1 MSEMQDK
8 TPPSLTIVTPL
19 SLLRPRLLL
28 HHHHVLLLLLLRQHL
43 LLLLLCRRGRSCRL
57 LLLLDGLR
65 SLRRALSD
73 SRW

>member
-1 MSEMQDK
+1 MMQDRHL
-8 TPPSLTIVTPL
+8 PSPTIVTPL

-43 LLLLLCRRGRSCRL
+43 LLLLLSRCSRRCRL
-57 LLLLDGLR
+57 LLLLNGLR
-65 SLRRALSD
+65 SLRCALSD